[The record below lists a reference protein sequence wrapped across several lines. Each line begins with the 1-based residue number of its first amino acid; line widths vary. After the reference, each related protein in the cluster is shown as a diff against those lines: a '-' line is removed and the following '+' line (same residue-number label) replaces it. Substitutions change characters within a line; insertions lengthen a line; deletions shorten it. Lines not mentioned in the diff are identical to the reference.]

1 MYLSHE
7 LITVATGAAPLAE
20 VDVAIPLAISFG
32 FSATKAYLLAFFG
45 NILPLIPLLWFWRHG
60 VAWLSIHSPLL
71 KRFFEKIFIYTRSK
85 HGKRVE
91 FAGLTSLIILLMLPI
106 PLAGAWTMTVLAFLF
121 DFPFW
126 KSFFAIV
133 LGVAL
138 GALVVL
144 GVTLGTLH
152 FI

>member
-1 MYLSHE
+1 MISHE

-20 VDVAIPLAISFG
+20 VDAAIPLAISFG
-32 FSATKAYLLAFFG
+32 FTPLKAYLLATIG
-45 NILPLIPLLWFWRHG
+45 NIIPLLPLLWFWRHG
-60 VAWLSIHSPLL
+60 TEFLSARSARL
-71 KRFFEKIFIYTRSK
+71 KKFFDWVFAHTRAK
-85 HGKRVE
+85 YGKRLEVG
-91 FAGLTSLIILLMLPI
+91 GLAAIVVLLVLPI

-126 KSFFAIV
+126 KSFYAIV

-144 GVTLGTLH
+144 GITLGVVH
-152 FI
+152 FV